1 MPKSCVTCC
10 KNQLGG
16 KKAVGSCSLVL
27 LCRFNVDFM
36 RGLML
41 ACQLLTRH
49 HTLHWTYDL
58 GPFVS
63 DLSAQCFY
71 IPLTL
76 YKGGER
82 GQGGPPFI
90 AERCYC

>member
-16 KKAVGSCSLVL
+16 KKAVAWFF

-41 ACQLLTRH
+41 GCQLLTRH

-58 GPFVS
+58 GPSVS

-76 YKGGER
+76 YKGSG
-82 GQGGPPFI
+82 GGKGGPPFI